1 MNATIQYWLG
11 IDVAKLKL
19 DVALLNAK
27 GKLKSKVFANDPAGL
42 RSLASWLVERGAGPG
57 ECHVCM
63 EATGP
68 YSEAPATALADGGW
82 PVSVVNPLRVKG
94 FSQSQLQR
102 NKTDSA
108 DAGLLA
114 QFCKL
119 HTPELWTAPSLQ
131 VRQLR
136 GLVDRLQVL
145 KDMSLAEGNR
155 LQIHAANTSQE
166 AVLNA
171 SIQAHLDWLESCMKA
186 LQKQIDD
193 HIDAHPD
200 LAKDAALLASIPGLG
215 VVTVAK
221 ILGYLGDVRRFDSAK
236 ALSAFLGVTPKR
248 KESGSSLKGRSSFS
262 RAGHSEMRRALYMP
276 ALVALRHNPLVKTFG
291 ERIKLTGLAPKAV
304 VGACMH
310 KLAMLIYGVLRSGQ
324 PFDVDFE
331 KKKLAFQD
339 GI

>member
-1 MNATIQYWLG
+1 
-11 IDVAKLKL
+11 
-19 DVALLNAK
+19 
-27 GKLKSKVFANDPAGL
+27 
-42 RSLASWLVERGAGPG
+42 
-57 ECHVCM
+57 
-63 EATGP
+63 
-68 YSEAPATALADGGW
+68 
-82 PVSVVNPLRVKG
+82 
-94 FSQSQLQR
+94 
-102 NKTDSA
+102 
-108 DAGLLA
+108 
-114 QFCKL
+114 
-119 HTPELWTAPSLQ
+119 
-131 VRQLR
+131 
-136 GLVDRLQVL
+136 
-145 KDMSLAEGNR
+145 
-155 LQIHAANTSQE
+155 
-166 AVLNA
+166 
-171 SIQAHLDWLESCMKA
+171 MKA

-193 HIDAHPD
+193 HIDSHPD

-248 KESGSSLKGRSSFS
+248 KESGSSLKGRSSLS

>member
-1 MNATIQYWLG
+1 LR
-11 IDVAKLKL
+11 L
-19 DVALLNAK
+19 AL
-27 GKLKSKVFANDPAGL
+27 
-42 RSLASWLVERGAGPG
+42 
-57 ECHVCM
+57 
-63 EATGP
+63 
-68 YSEAPATALADGGW
+68 SEAPATALADGGW

-94 FSQSQLQR
+94 YSQSLLQR

-108 DAGLLA
+108 DAALLA

-145 KDMSLAEGNR
+145 KDIAMAEGNR
-155 LQIHAANTSQE
+155 LQINADNP
-166 AVLNA
+166 LLKA
-171 SIQAHLDWLESCMKA
+171 SIQSHLDWLDGCIKA

-215 VVTVAK
+215 TVTVAK
-221 ILGYLGDVRRFDSAK
+221 VLGYLGDVRRFDNAK

-262 RAGHSEMRRALYMP
+262 RTGHTAMRKALYMP